1 MDKINV
7 KRTLK
12 LVDKKEV
19 KLSNQRKQK
28 TKSSKHKNKA
38 QYKTKQSKPRT
49 NKTKPKKWNETTIYS
64 YSQAKSKL
72 TNGIKVRRENP
83 SLFTKFSIFEEI

>member
-28 TKSSKHKNKA
+28 TKNSKNKNKA
-38 QYKTKQSKPRT
+38 QYKTK
-49 NKTKPKKWNETTIYS
+49 
-64 YSQAKSKL
+64 
-72 TNGIKVRRENP
+72 
-83 SLFTKFSIFEEI
+83 

>member
-28 TKSSKHKNKA
+28 TKTKHNTKQNKA
-38 QYKTKQSKPRT
+38 NLEQTKQ
-49 NKTKPKKWNETTIYS
+49 NPKNETK
-64 YSQAKSKL
+64 Q
-72 TNGIKVRRENP
+72 
-83 SLFTKFSIFEEI
+83 

>member
-1 MDKINV
+1 MNFIEFKLASKIKVNTQMDKINV

-28 TKSSKHKNKA
+28 TKNSKK
-38 QYKTKQSKPRT
+38 QKQST
-49 NKTKPKKWNETTIYS
+49 IQNK
-64 YSQAKSKL
+64 
-72 TNGIKVRRENP
+72 IKQ
-83 SLFTKFSIFEEI
+83 T

>member
-1 MDKINV
+1 MSFIEFKLASKIKVNTQMDKINV

-49 NKTKPKKWNETTIYS
+49 NKTKPKK
-64 YSQAKSKL
+64 
-72 TNGIKVRRENP
+72 
-83 SLFTKFSIFEEI
+83 